1 MIKTDKIE
9 LNRSEQIKDI
19 VGRMP
24 VNGVKW
30 VLLIVL
36 LLVLSMIIFGYV
48 VKYPEIVSGPIT
60 ITTNKAPVILVAKN
74 TGRLRLLGNTTR
86 MSVKAGE
93 VFALFQNTTN
103 LKDLLHVDSLLQNL
117 SEITYP
123 DSAISFSLN
132 LNLGELN
139 AEYYQFV
146 SHYEKLLLHRSNN
159 LYDEKI
165 KALTIS
171 QNDCD
176 TTIKYSEKRLLLK
189 EKQLQFYRREVSRDS
204 MRLKIGDYIEREYEQ
219 TKNVYYAALDDFQS
233 LEGSISSNIL
243 RKKSLINQRHQ
254 LRIEQSQG
262 EAEMRTEYMHAYR
275 RLSSAI
281 ENWKEYY
288 AFVAPIDGII
298 EFLDFWRDNNYIAA
312 GKEVFTIIPK
322 GGNIVGHMLL
332 PSIGSGKVK
341 KDQVV
346 TIQLDDYP
354 HLEFGS
360 INGTVE
366 SISLITNKQ
375 PIQNGRNN
383 IDNYL
388 LTIQLPN
395 GLTTK
400 FGSKLAFKYEIK
412 GVADIQTKKRRLIQR
427 LFDNLKYISQ
437 K

>member
-139 AEYYQFV
+139 
-146 SHYEKLLLHRSNN
+146 
-159 LYDEKI
+159 
-165 KALTIS
+165 
-171 QNDCD
+171 
-176 TTIKYSEKRLLLK
+176 RL
-189 EKQLQFYRREVSRDS
+189 
-204 MRLKIGDYIEREYEQ
+204 
-219 TKNVYYAALDDFQS
+219 
-233 LEGSISSNIL
+233 
-243 RKKSLINQRHQ
+243 
-254 LRIEQSQG
+254 
-262 EAEMRTEYMHAYR
+262 
-275 RLSSAI
+275 
-281 ENWKEYY
+281 
-288 AFVAPIDGII
+288 
-298 EFLDFWRDNNYIAA
+298 
-312 GKEVFTIIPK
+312 
-322 GGNIVGHMLL
+322 
-332 PSIGSGKVK
+332 
-341 KDQVV
+341 
-346 TIQLDDYP
+346 
-354 HLEFGS
+354 
-360 INGTVE
+360 
-366 SISLITNKQ
+366 
-375 PIQNGRNN
+375 
-383 IDNYL
+383 
-388 LTIQLPN
+388 
-395 GLTTK
+395 
-400 FGSKLAFKYEIK
+400 
-412 GVADIQTKKRRLIQR
+412 
-427 LFDNLKYISQ
+427 
-437 K
+437 